1 MDTVEEHFYLMN
13 YRSKVEGM
21 DTIDTGMWEDRA
33 PELEVVKKEPDGV
46 VLVRH
51 WTGEAS
57 LNSSVVGGAC
67 KIGVFKRLT
76 HVCKFGLQ
84 L

>member
-1 MDTVEEHFYLMN
+1 MDTVEEYFHLMN
-13 YRSKVEGM
+13 YRPKVEGM
-21 DTIDTGMWEDRA
+21 DTMDTGMWENRS

-57 LNSSVVGGAC
+57 LNSSVVEGAC

-76 HVCKFGLQ
+76 NVCKFRLQ